1 VTDVTDKSL
10 GQLAFEAYRAAG
22 EPTTYDGKPIPEWD
36 ELHGDRAKVH
46 AKWQAAAE
54 RIAQHTR
61 MMAALDEA
69 MKGPFVRRPRPTRW
83 EPLSVPQAAEPGAT
97 VGEGAG
103 TPLPPVGADVA
114 AAARESV
121 PVAADDDDA

>member
-10 GQLAFEAYRAAG
+10 GQLAFETYRAEVVTSYTG
-22 EPTTYDGKPIPEWD
+22 DPIPPWEALDNGAPARRGW
-36 ELHGDRAKVH
+36 E
-46 AKWQAAAE
+46 AAAE

-97 VGEGAG
+97 AGEGAG